1 MLGTL
6 RKRIRDDVLKTV
18 QGGDLFLERYR
29 EPLGDPGLFGPESVA
44 WRVHAHPAGMLTG
57 GFAALMLQSL
67 HPLAMAGV
75 DQHSDFRTDAVGRLN
90 RTARFVTVT
99 TFGPVREAEAALA
112 KVRHIHTF
120 VRGAAPDG
128 RPYRAD
134 DPDLL
139 TWVHTAESRCFLAG
153 YQTFARGRLTA
164 AECDRYYAE
173 VAVIAERLGAV
184 EIPRSAAE
192 ADAYLARI
200 RPELHPTP
208 AALDCV
214 RFLRGFGRDAR
225 ERIATRAL
233 MNGGISLL
241 PGWARD
247 GLDLRRPA
255 AVRALW
261 DRPVARLVGGVLT
274 WACGPSEIVAAA
286 RVRTAARPADQA
298 VDQGVGQTAARTTDQ
313 TADQGM
319 GQTADRAT
327 DQAADQGAA
336 QTADRGA
343 ARIVAQAV
351 AQPGPAR
358 VPEAKVEQAS

>member
-6 RKRIRDDVLKTV
+6 RKRIGDDVLKTV
-18 QGGDLFLERYR
+18 HGGDLFLERYQ
-29 EPLGDPGLFGPESVA
+29 EPLGDLGLFGPESIA
-44 WRVHAHPAGMLTG
+44 WRVHAHAAGMLTG

-90 RTARFVTVT
+90 RTARFVTLT

-112 KVRHIHTF
+112 KVRRIHTF
-120 VRGAAPDG
+120 VRGTAPDG
-128 RPYRAD
+128 RTYRAD

-139 TWVHTAESRCFLAG
+139 TWVHTAEARCFLAG
-153 YQTFARGRLTA
+153 HQTFARSRLTA

-184 EIPRSAAE
+184 EPPRSAAE
-192 ADAYLARI
+192 ADAYLARM

-208 AALDCV
+208 AALECV
-214 RFLRGFGRDAR
+214 SFLRRFGQDAR
-225 ERIATRAL
+225 ERTATRAL

-241 PGWARD
+241 PDWARD
-247 GLDLRRPA
+247 GLDLHRPA
-255 AVRALW
+255 VVRALW

-286 RVRTAARPADQA
+286 RARTAAGA
-298 VDQGVGQTAARTTDQ
+298 GV
-313 TADQGM
+313 
-319 GQTADRAT
+319 
-327 DQAADQGAA
+327 
-336 QTADRGA
+336 
-343 ARIVAQAV
+343 RIVAQAV
-351 AQPGPAR
+351 AQTGPTR